1 VGATLGSITNSGM
14 ITVTGTGGSGVFM
27 GGPTTFANTAGGS
40 IISQQA
46 SGVIANGGGT
56 ISNDGTITGQV
67 TGITVANGPGT
78 VTNSGTIKGVV
89 GVGLLFLGNFNNSLT
104 NSGTISGNGP
114 LVNGVATAV
123 QFGSGNGTLTMLAG
137 LISGGVTMEN
147 FANAVTLFTGSVING
162 FLNIGSSTAAMLTL
176 DGSGTQVYSTAVT
189 NTTMFSGALIKNG
202 IGTWT
207 LDESF
212 LYGGG
217 TTIAAGTLQLGNGGT
232 SGSIVG
238 NVFDNGTLVFNRSD
252 AVTFPGVI
260 SGTGTVTQAGS
271 GTTILTGDNI
281 YGGGT
286 TVTAG
291 TLQLGNGGTTGSI
304 IGNVADNGTLAFNR
318 SDIVTFAGVIS
329 GTGSLAQAG
338 IGTAILTADNT
349 YSGGTTITAGKLQ
362 LGNGGTTGS
371 IVGNVVDNG
380 ALVFERSDVVTFPG
394 VISGT
399 GSLAQAGTGNTIL
412 TGNNTYSGGT
422 TITAGMLQLGN
433 GGTTGSIVGNV
444 VDNGALVFERS
455 GD

>member
-1 VGATLGSITNSGM
+1 
-14 ITVTGTGGSGVFM
+14 M

-40 IISQQA
+40 VSQQA
-46 SGVIANGGGT
+46 SGVIANGSGT

-78 VTNSGTIKGVV
+78 VTNAGTIKGVV
-89 GVGLLFLGNFNNSLT
+89 GVGLLFVGNFNNSLN

-123 QFGSGNGTLTMLAG
+123 RFGSGNGTLTMLAG

-189 NTTMFSGALIKNG
+189 NTMMFIGALIKNG

-217 TTIAAGTLQLGNGGT
+217 TTIAAGTLQ
-232 SGSIVG
+232 
-238 NVFDNGTLVFNRSD
+238 F
-252 AVTFPGVI
+252 
-260 SGTGTVTQAGS
+260 
-271 GTTILTGDNI
+271 
-281 YGGGT
+281 
-286 TVTAG
+286 
-291 TLQLGNGGTTGSI
+291 
-304 IGNVADNGTLAFNR
+304 
-318 SDIVTFAGVIS
+318 
-329 GTGSLAQAG
+329 
-338 IGTAILTADNT
+338 
-349 YSGGTTITAGKLQ
+349 
-362 LGNGGTTGS
+362 GNGGTTGS

-380 ALVFERSDVVTFPG
+380 TLVFERSDVVAFPG

-399 GSLAQAGTGNTIL
+399 GSATQAGIGTTIL
-412 TGNNTYSGGT
+412 TADNTYSDGT
-422 TITAGMLQLGN
+422 TITAGTLQVGN
-433 GGTTGSIVGNV
+433 GGTTGNIIGNV
-444 VDNGALVFERS
+444 TDNGTLVFQPRRR
-455 GD
+455 